1 MKNPELF
8 NMAGHLVAMHRDKK
22 IDDLDLYNSILR
34 LIYSADEDS
43 KVQLRRVVEWLDKD
57 EKNNT
62 DRREQYS
69 FKNVTENAG
78 EDYREGMMRIQVLPE
93 E

>member
-1 MKNPELF
+1 MKNTELF
-8 NMAGHLVAMHRDKK
+8 NMVGHLVSMHRDKK

-43 KVQLRRVVEWLDKD
+43 KVQLKGVVEWLDNEEND
-57 EKNNT
+57 NT

-69 FKNVTENAG
+69 FKNVTDHAG
-78 EDYREGMMRIQVLPE
+78 EDYREGLMKVQPLPE
-93 E
+93 K

>member
-1 MKNPELF
+1 MSNPELF
-8 NMAGHLVAMHRDKK
+8 NMVGHLVSMHRDKK

-43 KVQLRRVVEWLDKD
+43 KAQLKGVVEWL
-57 EKNNT
+57 NNEEAGNV

-69 FKNVTENAG
+69 FKNVTGNAG
-78 EDYREGMMRIQVLPE
+78 EDYREGLMRIQSLPE
-93 E
+93 N